1 MTAASSALTRGDR
14 GALAAIASE
23 LDTLRLGGGS
33 AVDTA
38 LPAISQLIG
47 VDGMMVYNTAVHGSV
62 RVVERWQSD
71 MRERDTLYALAS
83 RAFAAEVIA
92 EADASEIE
100 LPTTIRSILPAG
112 AAPNRMI
119 EAIAWLERGR
129 PGTWQSSSFCR
140 DVFAPVGIHRHKQYR
155 ALVCEGRSLL
165 AWFGTITEETLDP
178 RRVRILQ
185 ALVPFVRRR
194 FSLERKL
201 EAVPHLRS
209 ALEVALDRVGTP
221 AFLVDRAGRIREMN
235 AVGHVLF
242 TTRRREL
249 VTALADAV
257 AGRAASF
264 TFELSPV
271 RDAGAMLGWLA
282 LLRPADR
289 DARIE
294 ACIDAAS
301 RAWRLTPRQRAVLA
315 LVARGLA
322 TATIADELG
331 VSARAVE
338 HRVTSFLDHA
348 GVDSRAALV
357 AAVLALV

>member
-1 MTAASSALTRGDR
+1 MTASSSALTHGDR
-14 GALAAIASE
+14 AARAAIAAE
-23 LDTLRLGGGS
+23 LGTLRLGGGS

-47 VDGMMVYNTAVHGSV
+47 VDGMMVYSTAVRGSV

-71 MRERDTLYALAS
+71 MRERDTLHALAS
-83 RAFAAEVIA
+83 RTFAAEVVA

-119 EAIAWLERGR
+119 EAIAWVERGR
-129 PGTWQSSSFCR
+129 PGAWQSSSFCR
-140 DVFAPVGIHRHKQYR
+140 DVFAPLGMHRHKQYR

-201 EAVPHLRS
+201 EAVPYLRG
-209 ALEVALDRVGTP
+209 ALEAALDRIGAP

-235 AVGHVLF
+235 AVGHALYV
-242 TTRRREL
+242 TRRREL

-257 AGRAASF
+257 AGRSAALG
-264 TFELSPV
+264 FELSAV
-271 RDAGAMLGWLA
+271 RGDGAAHGWLA
-282 LLRPADR
+282 LLRPGDR

-294 ACIDAAS
+294 ACIVAAS
-301 RAWRLTPRQRAVLA
+301 RVWPLTPRQRAVLA

-331 VSARAVE
+331 ISVRGVE
-338 HRVTSFLDHA
+338 HHVTSLLDHA
-348 GVDSRAALV
+348 GVDCRAALV
-357 AAVLALV
+357 AAGLAL